1 MVSLLQKKEG
11 LTDEEFV
18 IQKSL
23 VYFGMTK
30 KIKDDSIEKIMSDEN
45 L

>member
-1 MVSLLQKKEG
+1 MVSLLTKKEG
-11 LTDEEFV
+11 LTDEEFI

-23 VYFGMTK
+23 VFFGMTK
-30 KIKDDSIEKIMSDEN
+30 KIKEDSIEKIMSDEN